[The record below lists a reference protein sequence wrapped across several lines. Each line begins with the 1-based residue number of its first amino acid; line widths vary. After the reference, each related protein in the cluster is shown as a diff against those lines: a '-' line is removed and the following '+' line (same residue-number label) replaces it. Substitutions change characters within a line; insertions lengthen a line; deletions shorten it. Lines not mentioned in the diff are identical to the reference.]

1 MNRFKHIATIAAWAG
16 LLLSLLLFL
25 AISLYQLYLPGFY
38 YDEALD
44 LVPMLQLMHGESPEL
59 LRGIGIGGYPI
70 MLLDY
75 MGSWGGYATLPFMWL
90 FGPGVVAARAQS
102 IFFSAITIMLAWLWA
117 RRWFGDGV
125 ATLTALL
132 LAVNPSFIWFSRQ
145 GISVSS
151 TMTICSLGAMVLL
164 AKLAKDNKNL
174 ISPPLTLHP
183 LPFILLFAAGFL
195 LGLGLW
201 VKLLFFRWCVVMAVW
216 LMGYWLTTRPKPS
229 TNQLMQPLLMLGLGL
244 LVGAAPLIYYNLA
257 GWLRD
262 GNAPTLMLLLNSL
275 NNPTQQF
282 GVDNRNVWGNLLK
295 SWDDVRVFIDGS
307 YFWYNGTPFSNIYAF
322 SALLL
327 AVPIGGALALWQK
340 QARKFWALVAGI
352 LILMFLGAFTVSGL
366 WSTHQFIMLPLPQM
380 ILAYATFTICDLRFA
395 FLRQASNTSAKSK
408 IANLALAALLLSP
421 IIATDLWVNSQH
433 HRVLSETGGTGRFS
447 DAIYKLAEHLDQQK
461 ISQPIALDWGIEKQ
475 VQVLTA
481 DRVRPLEV
489 FGYSAQADD
498 GFRARARELLQDP
511 TRRYIVLWDR
521 FAVYNRR
528 LEFTQLAQ
536 AMGKQVSETF
546 IAHERSGLP
555 VYVILKAE

>member
-44 LVPMLQLMHGESPEL
+44 LVPMLQLIHGESPEL
-59 LRGIGIGGYPI
+59 LRGIGIGSYPI

-90 FGPGVVAARAQS
+90 FGPGVVAARTQS
-102 IFFSAITIMLAWLWA
+102 IFFSAVSIMLAWLWS
-117 RRWFGDGV
+117 RHWFGNGI

-132 LAVNPSFIWFSRQ
+132 LAINPSFIWFSRQ

-164 AKLAKDNKNL
+164 IKRAKDNK
-174 ISPPLTLHP
+174 TA
-183 LPFILLFAAGFL
+183 PFSLQHSAFSILFAAGFL

-229 TNQLMQPLLMLGLGL
+229 IKQLTQPLTLLSLGL

-322 SALLL
+322 PALLL
-327 AVPIGGALALWQK
+327 AVPIGGVLSLWQK
-340 QARKFWALVAGI
+340 QARKFLALVAGI
-352 LILMFLGAFTVSGL
+352 LILIFLGAFTVSGL
-366 WSTHQFIMLPLPQM
+366 WSTHQFIMLPLPQI
-380 ILAYATFTICDLRFA
+380 ILAYATFTVCNLRFV
-395 FLRQASNTSAKSK
+395 FLRQTSNTSAKSK
-408 IANLALAALLLSP
+408 IANLALATLLLSP
-421 IIATDLWVNSQH
+421 IIATDVWVNSQH

-475 VQVLTA
+475 VRVLTA

-498 GFRARARELLQDP
+498 GFRTRARELLQDP
-511 TRRYIVLWDR
+511 TRHYIVLWDR

>member
-1 MNRFKHIATIAAWAG
+1 
-16 LLLSLLLFL
+16 
-25 AISLYQLYLPGFY
+25 
-38 YDEALD
+38 
-44 LVPMLQLMHGESPEL
+44 
-59 LRGIGIGGYPI
+59 
-70 MLLDY
+70 
-75 MGSWGGYATLPFMWL
+75 
-90 FGPGVVAARAQS
+90 
-102 IFFSAITIMLAWLWA
+102 
-117 RRWFGDGV
+117 
-125 ATLTALL
+125 
-132 LAVNPSFIWFSRQ
+132 
-145 GISVSS
+145 
-151 TMTICSLGAMVLL
+151 MTICSLGAMVLL

-229 TNQLMQPLLMLGLGL
+229 IKQLTQPLTLLSLGL

-395 FLRQASNTSAKSK
+395 FLRQASNTSVKSK
-408 IANLALAALLLSP
+408 IANLALATLLLSP
-421 IIATDLWVNSQH
+421 IIATDVWVNSQH

-475 VQVLTA
+475 VRVLTA